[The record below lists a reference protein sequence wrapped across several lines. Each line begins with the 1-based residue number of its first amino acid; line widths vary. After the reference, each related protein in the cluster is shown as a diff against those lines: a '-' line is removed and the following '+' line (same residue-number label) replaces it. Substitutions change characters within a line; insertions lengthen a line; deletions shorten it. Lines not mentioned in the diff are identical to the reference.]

1 MNTMPRLTSKA
12 ASPMLRRQVSQG
24 SAGPHTTSSP
34 STGDRFIPNRAEMN
48 VDLCSASILSAE
60 KRRME
65 SIGKAAARQRRKLDA
80 ENSSDSDTNSPQT
93 PHSEP
98 ESTLQAEFH
107 RRMKAALFDIPLDRL
122 EPVRSTPVTP
132 SRNSSNNKERAT
144 DTIESIV
151 APNLSS
157 SISLPDPSDLSYL
170 AYASL
175 PELEADDQNRAA
187 STTQRHVSE
196 TSLLSFR
203 SNRSDNHSHSSIS
216 DPYEHDHLHVLQR
229 SAAKSSYGNILSMSG
244 DDVTGNGL
252 QSVVS
257 KIGRRIPTAPTRIL
271 DAPDLVDDYYLN
283 LISWSKDNIL
293 AVALGQCVYLWNAN
307 TGDIQHLVTL
317 EGVRDYVTSVS
328 WSTMP
333 GHSKYIAVGTSNS
346 RIQLWDSETLS
357 RVRTLNGHTA
367 RVSSL
372 AWNAQW
378 LSSGGRDSIIFQ
390 HDVRQARNICQRYK
404 GHQQEVC
411 GLKWNDDGTTLAS
424 GGNENFLC
432 IWDAAMSQRSS
443 SRGENFHQPRLLLTQ
458 HKAAVKALAWCPFRR
473 DLLASGG
480 GTADRSIK
488 FWNSNSGALLN
499 SIDTGSQVC
508 SLIWNKHQRE
518 IVSSHGFSE
527 NQLILWKYPSMT
539 KIQEFKGHSARVLNM
554 EMSPDCRQVV
564 SAAADETLRFWD
576 IFGPP
581 PNRRNSTFGI
591 GDFQAGFSTIR

>member
-1 MNTMPRLTSKA
+1 MPRLTSKS
-12 ASPMLRRQVSQG
+12 ASPILHRQASLG
-24 SAGPHTTSSP
+24 SGSRTTSSP
-34 STGDRFIPNRAEMN
+34 STGDRFIPNRAKMN
-48 VDLCSASILSAE
+48 MDLCSASMLAAE

-65 SIGKAAARQRRKLDA
+65 SIGKAAARQRRKLDN
-80 ENSSDSDTNSPQT
+80 EDNDDSSTSPPRT
-93 PHSEP
+93 PHTEP

-122 EPVRSTPVTP
+122 QQSTPVTP
-132 SRNSSNNKERAT
+132 SKLPANKEPSRGT
-144 DTIESIV
+144 LESIV
-151 APNLSS
+151 APNLLSS
-157 SISLPDPSDLSYL
+157 NRPDVDTIDLSYL

-175 PELEADDQNRAA
+175 QELEDEDENNNATNPTKR
-187 STTQRHVSE
+187 TVSE
-196 TSLLSFR
+196 SSLLSFS
-203 SNRSDNHSHSSIS
+203 SNRSDENARSNPV
-216 DPYEHDHLHVLQR
+216 DPYEHDQLHVLQR
-229 SAAKSSYGNILSMSG
+229 SAAKSSYGNTLSMSG

-283 LISWSKDNIL
+283 LISWSKDNVL
-293 AVALGQCVYLWNAN
+293 AVALGQCVYLWNAD
-307 TGDIQHLVTL
+307 TGEIQHLVKL

-328 WSTMP
+328 WSTVP
-333 GHSKYIAVGTSNS
+333 GHSKYIAVGTSS
-346 RIQLWDSETLS
+346 SKIQLWDSEALS
-357 RVRTLNGHTA
+357 RVRTLHGHTA

-372 AWNAQW
+372 AWNPSSQW

-390 HDVRQARNICQRYK
+390 HDVRASRNICQRYK

-411 GLKWNDDGTTLAS
+411 GLTWNEDGTTLAS

-432 IWDAAMSQRSS
+432 IWDAAAS
-443 SRGENFHQPRLLLTQ
+443 SRPSARAENFHQPRLLLTQ

-480 GTADRSIK
+480 GTADRTIK

-554 EMSPDCRQVV
+554 QMSPDCRQVV

-581 PNRRNSTFGI
+581 PSRRNSSFGI